1 MKIISKILM
10 LVFFTLLISCGNNEE
25 PKPTNNEE
33 PPISYKDSTEELK
46 KAKIEITKEKD
57 GVKTVN
63 VTDLYVLDKSGNYLK
78 FNLEKAKWVIGDD
91 WDIAFYSRSIIVNGG
106 NYVVTAKAYATAKE
120 PERTGNAA
128 LAIAGTEKDEFVVVA
143 DEQGGGYSELAKVP
157 DNIVFRQDEL
167 GEFAIKEDNSRILS
181 EYNLTPPS
189 SIGEHIVSIRNNRF
203 LIIRTHNGHYAKL
216 KIKSL
221 YSNRGKDYNKAS
233 DWNDSYNYFPYLTF
247 TYNYNTKKG
256 NKKLK

>member
-1 MKIISKILM
+1 MIRKVLM
-10 LVFFTLLISCGNNEE
+10 LLVLITIVSCSKEE
-25 PKPTNNEE
+25 PKSNKEE
-33 PPISYKDSTEELK
+33 PPINYKDSAEELK
-46 KAKIEITKEKD
+46 KAKIIVGEEKD
-57 GVKTVN
+57 GIKKVDVA
-63 VTDLYVLDKSGNYLK
+63 DLYVSDKSGDYLK
-78 FNLEKAKWVIGDD
+78 FNLEKATWVTGDD

-120 PERTGNAA
+120 PERTGDAA
-128 LAIAGTEKDEFVVVA
+128 LAIAGYEKDEFVVVA
-143 DEQGGGYSELAKVP
+143 DEQGGGYSELAEVP
-157 DNIVFRQDEL
+157 DNILFRQDEL
-167 GEFAIKEDNSRILS
+167 GEFAIKEDSSRILS
-181 EYNLTPPS
+181 EYNLTPT

-221 YSNRGKDYNKAS
+221 YSNGGKDYNKAS

-247 TYNYNTKKG
+247 TYNYNTIKG